1 MDCADIDIL
10 SSVQYLKWGL
20 VASVFISIRTVYGL
34 LSVFLASGNHILT
47 SIWSPLF
54 GSAVAFSFMALIPE
68 YIALCI
74 YIYLSIH
81 RFRTCRAAELTDTE
95 L

>member
-1 MDCADIDIL
+1 
-10 SSVQYLKWGL
+10 
-20 VASVFISIRTVYGL
+20 VFVSIRTVYGL

-74 YIYLSIH
+74 YIYLSVH
-81 RFRTCRAAELTDTE
+81 RLRSCLAAELADTE
-95 L
+95 M